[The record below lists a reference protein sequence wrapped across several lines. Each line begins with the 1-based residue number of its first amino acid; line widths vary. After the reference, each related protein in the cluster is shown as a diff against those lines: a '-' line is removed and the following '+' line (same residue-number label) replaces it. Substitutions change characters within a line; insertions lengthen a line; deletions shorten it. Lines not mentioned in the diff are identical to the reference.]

1 MQTQCSFGNRN
12 SRFRYRAHYDDAEQ
26 YSILSME
33 GKRTGNGPQ
42 LNQIYRKSMLYVTR
56 EKVSV
61 EYTADYQL

>member
-1 MQTQCSFGNRN
+1 
-12 SRFRYRAHYDDAEQ
+12 
-26 YSILSME
+26 ME